1 MLPSQDVQMRLAELR
16 QKSMMNQITSE
27 ELKEA
32 LTLLRQGR
40 TAAQVTSTK
49 SRTATAKA
57 KAPVNSDD
65 LLSELGDL

>member
-1 MLPSQDVQMRLAELR
+1 MIPSQDIQMRLAELR

-27 ELKEA
+27 ELREA

-65 LLSELGDL
+65 LLNELGDL